1 MVLNNFVKAACLSA
15 CLGLASGSV
24 LANNVETNGGLHV
37 YDANDNAHWFNLT
50 GKMQLDQTFY
60 HNTVDGKNSVS
71 STLNLRRV
79 QTDLKGG
86 LGQDLSYSLRL
97 SRNGNNVQMGKAQV
111 TFSGFNSWSS
121 VSVGQ
126 VDMPYGLDN
135 STFTEQNVARSVFAP
150 SAGDEALGVAVTVSN
165 DKLGFKVAVNQP
177 SSQSIGNPGEFNTSA
192 RLSFAPLVRD
202 NMVFHLGLSAHLQ
215 QMNGGNVTFTPKLA
229 KHGASSLQAITDT
242 ATGDSQR
249 GFGIDAA
256 VLRGPI
262 FLQGEFH
269 TTTFQGK
276 PAPVAEA
283 WGYSV
288 EGSYALTG
296 ETREYNRVNGSFSDL
311 STDRDSGSWQ
321 VAVRHS
327 AINVKNANLRTV
339 GASVAWTVNDNLSVL
354 ANYDNALEQKQGA
367 LSLRVQAAW

>member
-1 MVLNNFVKAACLSA
+1 
-15 CLGLASGSV
+15 
-24 LANNVETNGGLHV
+24 
-37 YDANDNAHWFNLT
+37 
-50 GKMQLDQTFY
+50 MQLDQTFY